1 MVSPRLSWSQPRSI
15 IREATATTW
24 SMGTSPSQGSPKHIE
39 TYART
44 HRPSARARATTGAN
58 IAMDSST
65 LRLRFLRAKV
75 SVAPTADLTEQS
87 QQGSRVGQL
96 GDPLRRYE
104 RRRLDSVEPCIHKP
118 SDELGLDLHRDD
130 GPLVLQT
137 VAGSDLVDGDPPG
150 HTRLSF
156 TLRSSHLL
164 PPCSGPYRVSKRH
177 RITRTRQQ
185 SGHTVDT
192 LSAMA
197 QERAG
202 RYGRDSMSEPTGDGK
217 QQPDPEQRPE
227 AAPGDAQNET
237 SGSVF
242 NDPTAPVWADP
253 TAPIPAMPAGEVPSA
268 WVQDTPGVPMVP
280 PAPPGV
286 SSPYGQQPA
295 APRATPPASNPYAQQ
310 PPAPP
315 YAQPVS
321 DPYGQQYPAP
331 PYGQQYPAPPYGQPY
346 YATGAPSAPSNTS
359 AIILTIVSGLA
370 TVTTCVIGI

>member
-1 MVSPRLSWSQPRSI
+1 
-15 IREATATTW
+15 
-24 SMGTSPSQGSPKHIE
+24 
-39 TYART
+39 
-44 HRPSARARATTGAN
+44 
-58 IAMDSST
+58 
-65 LRLRFLRAKV
+65 
-75 SVAPTADLTEQS
+75 
-87 QQGSRVGQL
+87 
-96 GDPLRRYE
+96 
-104 RRRLDSVEPCIHKP
+104 
-118 SDELGLDLHRDD
+118 
-130 GPLVLQT
+130 
-137 VAGSDLVDGDPPG
+137 
-150 HTRLSF
+150 
-156 TLRSSHLL
+156 
-164 PPCSGPYRVSKRH
+164 
-177 RITRTRQQ
+177 
-185 SGHTVDT
+185 
-192 LSAMA
+192 
-197 QERAG
+197 
-202 RYGRDSMSEPTGDGK
+202 MSEPTGDGK

-331 PYGQQYPAPPYGQPY
+331 PYGQQYPAPPYGQQY
-346 YATGAPSAPSNTS
+346 YAAGAPAVPSNTS
-359 AIILTIVSGLA
+359 AIILTIVSGVSMLS
-370 TVTTCVIGI
+370 TVFFVGIPSLIFGIMALTSNTADPVGSRKKAKTGWIIFAVNVGVLILLIVGAIALFVVSGTSSTTFDSGY